1 MFLLYYMAY
10 LPIFSTRSSSSK
22 SFLGDELLALLK
34 KIEKLWCML
43 PGSYALYTSST
54 NTNGIIEYL

>member
-10 LPIFSTRSSSSK
+10 LSIFPTRSSSTN

-34 KIEKLWCML
+34 KIEKLWCIL
-43 PGSYALYTSST
+43 PGSYAIYTTT
-54 NTNGIIEYL
+54 NTNGIIE